1 MSKGPIPWYTG
12 PDCVFC
18 AGSGV
23 HCIEGIYKFCSCE
36 DGKAL
41 SQGDPEAAA
50 RAQEKLDRQEGLV
63 R

>member
-1 MSKGPIPWYTG
+1 MSKGPIPWYDG
-12 PDCVFC
+12 PDCVIC

-23 HCIEGIYKFCSCE
+23 HDKEGIYKFCLCSAGQE
-36 DGKAL
+36 LLK
-41 SQGDPEAAA
+41 GDPEAAA